1 MVGQYVVL
9 RPLYFR
15 PFHTTSEG
23 VIWVEHRLEK
33 PDLDGWTLTAPV
45 GTILTCQS
53 KDEEGTGWFEFEFAD
68 KHYRT
73 MGIEAAEFE
82 GLLFPLDY
90 TLYEAVQ
97 VIAQK
102 YEQFKPQRIE
112 MQWLPG

>member
-1 MVGQYVVL
+1 MVMVTV
-9 RPLYFR
+9 
-15 PFHTTSEG
+15 
-23 VIWVEHRLEK
+23 RLAPSN
-33 PDLDGWTLTAPV
+33 PDQWTLTAPV
-45 GTILTCQS
+45 GAVLECWQY
-53 KDEEGTGWFEFEFAD
+53 DADGTGWFEMPFEN
-68 KHYRT
+68 KRYRFT
-73 MGIEAAEFE
+73 VEAHEFE